1 MYLDFS
7 EMVETFVS
15 VNSNTVD
22 MNLATEIIN
31 NTPGETSRDQ
41 N

>member
-1 MYLDFS
+1 MDFS
-7 EMVETFVS
+7 EVVETFVS

-22 MNLATEIIN
+22 MDLAIEIIN
-31 NTPGETSRDQ
+31 NTQGETSKDQ